1 MPVKIAIAQIQVIPG
16 QRLRNVVKPVDS
28 KRRILWVK

>member
-1 MPVKIAIAQIQVIPG
+1 MPVKIAIGQIQVIPG

-28 KRRILWVK
+28 KSKT

>member
-1 MPVKIAIAQIQVIPG
+1 MPVKIAIGKIQVIPG

-28 KRRILWVK
+28 KRRIPLVK